1 MALQTR
7 LINSKIWKTKV
18 HNEHEMQPKSS
29 QSKHSTGQIR
39 NSNFRQITQ
48 INN

>member
-1 MALQTR
+1 MAIQTR

-18 HNEHEMQPKSS
+18 HKEHEMQLKIAT
-29 QSKHSTGQIR
+29 QKNSTGQIR
-39 NSNFRQITQ
+39 NSNFLAQ